1 MPKVDCPPVDFRRE
15 FRMAKKK
22 PTRTKPRRLK
32 GFRDIDPGE
41 VLARDRMIATIRN
54 VYERYGFSPLETPA
68 LEYVDCL
75 GKFLPEADQPDAGIF
90 AFRDE
95 DDAWVALRY
104 DLTAPLSRYVAM
116 NPDLPRPFRRYQV
129 APVYRL
135 EKPGPGRFR
144 EFYQFDFDSVGTNA
158 MLADAECC
166 MVMCD
171 ALEALGIARGDYA
184 VRLNDRKVL
193 NGVLET
199 LGGDLPV
206 DAAASQN
213 VLRTIDKLDRVGI
226 DGVQKLLGEGRRDES
241 GDFTA
246 GCRLATD
253 QIDVVVGYLSARGE
267 NRAALC
273 DLLEPLVGESKVGR
287 EGVDELRQIDAALTG
302 AGYAED
308 RVLIDPTVVRGLAYY
323 TGPVFE
329 GVLTF
334 PVVDEE
340 GVSREFGSVFG
351 GGRYDDLVK
360 RFTGQEVPAT
370 GASLGVDR
378 LLAALK
384 TLGKID
390 TSSTTAPVLV
400 TRLDKNLTR
409 EYQRMVA
416 DLRAAGVNAE
426 LYVGNQGI
434 AKQFKYASDTGK
446 MVAIVAGSDEMDAG
460 EVSIKDLRL
469 GVELSKEIG
478 ADRKQWLEK
487 QPAQFTTK
495 RDVLV
500 ASVNEVLDRYNA

>member
-1 MPKVDCPPVDFRRE
+1 
-15 FRMAKKK
+15 MAKKK
-22 PTRTKPRRLK
+22 PSRTKPRRLK
-32 GFRDIDPGE
+32 GFRDIRPGD
-41 VLARDRMIATIRN
+41 VLARDRMIAAIRK
-54 VYERYGFSPLETPA
+54 VYERYGYAPLETPA

-116 NPDLPRPFRRYQV
+116 NPQLPRPFRRYQV
-129 APVYRL
+129 GPVYRL

-144 EFYQFDFDSVGTNA
+144 EFYQFDFDSVGTNS

-199 LGGDLPV
+199 IGGGEIL
-206 DAAASQN
+206 DATTSQN

-226 DGVQKLLGEGRRDES
+226 DGVKRLLGEGRKDES
-241 GDFTA
+241 GDFTL
-246 GCRLATD
+246 GCKLSTR
-253 QIDVVVGYLSARGE
+253 QIDVVVGYLSAEGAS
-267 NRAALC
+267 RAKLC
-273 DLLEPLVGESKVGR
+273 DVLEQLVKESEVGR
-287 EGVDELRQIDAALTG
+287 EGVGELRQIDEALAG

-308 RVLIDPTVVRGLAYY
+308 RVMIDATVVRGLAYY
-323 TGPVFE
+323 TGPVYE

-334 PVVDEE
+334 PVIDED

-370 GASLGVDR
+370 GASMGVDR

-390 TSSTTAPVLV
+390 TPSTTAAILV
-400 TRLDKNLTR
+400 TRLDKNLTT

-416 DLRAAGVNAE
+416 DLRAADINAE

-446 MVAIVAGSDEMDAG
+446 TIAVVAGSDEMDAG

-478 ADRKQWLEK
+478 ADRKKWLEN

-495 RDVLV
+495 RANLV
-500 ASVNEVLDRYNA
+500 ASVKEVLARYSA